1 MKTIDHLSINY
12 PQIFFGLLTL
22 IYFIIQPWL
31 RTTSNDLWLLISL
44 LSLAY
49 IAYLKA
55 TKQNKQLETPNKLKQ
70 LFFALSLLPVVSI
83 VSYLDSP
90 LENMTPS
97 QLEPDIRW
105 LLIIPIIIT
114 LRATDVGPR
123 WVIACIVGYTLSS
136 FTSAFIETN
145 SLQNLTIRANG
156 DENAVTYGMFNAT
169 VTLMALAVFVS
180 AYIKERTHNTIKPIV
195 IRAALIL
202 VFTLGII
209 TSFLSSTRAAII
221 LIPLVLAA
229 LYATQYSTKKA
240 ILGSGVI
247 LLILTMFIALN
258 QQTTFVKRIISTPE
272 KIVNYFEIADKKS
285 KLTSVGQRLEI
296 WQESVCIFNKHPILG
311 TGPRSFSQAHQM
323 YGGVEHCNATQQLK
337 QGFYQAHS
345 VYFNTLGTLG
355 IAGIISLS
363 LIVLLS
369 IKSIP
374 AALKDSSTT
383 VQLGGLL
390 MLTVL
395 LCHIINGLTVDLWF
409 RNHVISKNLLI
420 WALPMVLMFGLKT
433 TPQNARRKEKIS
445 KLT

>member
-1 MKTIDHLSINY
+1 MKTIDFQSINH

-22 IYFIIQPWL
+22 IYFIIQPWF

-44 LSLAY
+44 FSLAY
-49 IAYLKA
+49 IAYLIVS
-55 TKQNKQLETPNKLKQ
+55 KQNKQLETPKRLKQ
-70 LFFALSLLPVVSI
+70 LFFALSLLPLVSI
-83 VSYLDSP
+83 VSYLASP

-105 LLIIPIIIT
+105 LLIIPIIIA
-114 LRATDVGPR
+114 LRAAEVGPR
-123 WVIACIVGYTLSS
+123 WIIACIAGYILSS
-136 FTSAFIETN
+136 FTSAFIDTN
-145 SLQNLTIRANG
+145 NMQNLRIRANG

-180 AYIKERTHNTIKPIV
+180 AYIKNNNHNTIKPIV
-195 IRAALIL
+195 IRAGLI
-202 VFTLGII
+202 VIFTLGII
-209 TSFLSSTRAAII
+209 ACFLSGTRAAIM
-221 LIPLVLAA
+221 LIPLVLAV

-247 LLILTMFIALN
+247 LLTLTTFITLN
-258 QQTTFVKRIISTPE
+258 QQTAFVKRIISTPE
-272 KIVNYFEIADKKS
+272 KIVNYFEKADKKS

-296 WQESVCIFNKHPILG
+296 WQESVCIFKKHPILG
-311 TGPRSFSQAHQM
+311 TGPRSFSQAHQKF
-323 YGGVEHCNATQQLK
+323 GGIDHCNATQYLQ

-363 LIVLLS
+363 LIVFLS
-369 IKSIP
+369 MKQIP
-374 AALKDSSTT
+374 SALKSTSTT
-383 VQLGGLL
+383 IQLGGLL

-420 WALPMVLMFGLKT
+420 WALPVVLIFGFKKT
-433 TPQNARRKEKIS
+433 TQNAPMAKE
-445 KLT
+445 LTN